1 MKRINVMMVAT
12 MIAMSAMADNVKF
25 QIENMHCQNCA
36 NRVEKT
42 LKANEAVK
50 EVKVDIEKKS
60 VCVSYDE
67 KSTTAEAL
75 LGMLTEAKFQAEI
88 VKKCGGCKKHAEG
101 KEGGC
106 GKHKEGEGG
115 CCKEKK

>member
-1 MKRINVMMVAT
+1 MKKINMIIVAS
-12 MIAMSAMADNVKF
+12 MLAMSAVADNVKF
-25 QIENMHCQNCA
+25 AISNMHCQNCA

-42 LKANEAVK
+42 LKETGSVK
-50 EVKVDIEKKS
+50 EVKVDIENKT

-75 LGMLTEAKFQAEI
+75 LKVLTDAKFNAEI
-88 VKKCGGCKKHAEG
+88 AKKCGGCKKHGEG
-101 KEGGC
+101 GGC

-115 CCKEKK
+115 CHKENK